1 MKVNVRHGF
10 KMDEVGNTL
19 KTLAVNFSSRQDGN
33 CGNIMKLVSRMLND
47 VSTVDFSQLQISP
60 CGTCDYGCFTNRD
73 ACPHI
78 GDSIFS
84 LYDKICSSDSVLFII
99 PNYCD
104 YPCSNF
110 FVFNER
116 SNCYFQQ
123 HPELLKKYLEIDKK
137 FIVISNTNTTHFEE
151 ILSQQVS
158 EQPRILFLSP
168 KAFGKNSIDGN
179 ILESPEA
186 VELVEGFIK

>member
-1 MKVNVRHGF
+1 MS
-10 KMDEVGNTL
+10 TL
-19 KTLAVNFSSRQDGN
+19 KILAVNFSSRQDGN
-33 CGNIMKLVSRMLND
+33 CGNIMKLVSRLLDN
-47 VSTVDFSQLQISP
+47 VSFVTFSELQIAP
-60 CGTCDYGCFTNRD
+60 CGTCNYECFTHRD

-84 LYDKICSSDSVLFII
+84 LYEKICSSDSVLFII

-123 HPELLKKYLEIDKK
+123 HPELLNKYLDIDKK
-137 FIVISNTNTTHFEE
+137 FIVISNTNTTHFED
-151 ILSQQVS
+151 ILSQQVNGR
-158 EQPRILFLSP
+158 PNILFLSP
-168 KAFGKNSIDGN
+168 KAFGKNSINGD

-186 VELVEGFIK
+186 VDLVERFLK

>member
-1 MKVNVRHGF
+1 MFYKQRCVPPYRGQHF
-10 KMDEVGNTL
+10 
-19 KTLAVNFSSRQDGN
+19 
-33 CGNIMKLVSRMLND
+33 C
-47 VSTVDFSQLQISP
+47 
-60 CGTCDYGCFTNRD
+60 
-73 ACPHI
+73 
-78 GDSIFS
+78 

-123 HPELLKKYLEIDKK
+123 HPELLNRYLETDKK

-158 EQPRILFLSP
+158 EQPRILFLP

-186 VELVEGFIK
+186 VDLVERFVK